1 MNWIYR
7 SLLCVCLAGI
17 CISPPALAQEYPE
30 MPSYSNFSQQMSYY
44 QEGLAI
50 PDSTLYYRNECE
62 RRMEIGSYLDR
73 QGKQQAARYW
83 YHLALQAE
91 DADQQQIGVIYNDL
105 ARTYDHQGNHLQA
118 IDYGLKALQSADND
132 QDKAKFQIN
141 LADSY
146 SHIFDFEQALRT
158 LDEGMHILDRKDSTW
173 MAIGTGM
180 KGSIFSQ
187 QKKLKQS
194 LAAYLEAH
202 SYVADKKASAIQD
215 PFERRNVV
223 TVRNILLNNI
233 AGVYLKF
240 EQADSMLHYLSKTKD
255 DWPLLSKYIKSG
267 LYMTYGEAYRL
278 QADYSQAFE
287 YYHKG
292 LKLSE
297 PSKLTMVSRTAYKG
311 LAELY
316 GQTGNYQKAWEYQKR
331 YQDLYEESISEDNIH
346 KINQLHTRY
355 ALEKKDKEMAQKE
368 LQYNKRQLALQR
380 RNNQLYLWIVSIG
393 LSVVIIGIL
402 LRNQYNKNRFL
413 KLQLKNAANESLLHQ
428 AQASLRGEET
438 ERERIARELH
448 DHVMSELMA
457 TQLNLKDIEHY
468 HPELKASSRYE
479 NILIQMEETT
489 ELLRR
494 TTHNMMPVG
503 LKETGLATTIEAF
516 LYRVSNHQL
525 MISFQCFGEK
535 KKLADS
541 TEKILLSITHEL
553 VQNVVKHAHATEAL
567 VQLNYYSDSLSLTVE
582 DNGVG
587 MSKQDETSDEGLG
600 WHNIRRNVAALSGTV
615 DIQSS
620 EQEGTT
626 VLIEIPL

>member
-1 MNWIYR
+1 MNKIHR
-7 SLLCVCLAGI
+7 SLLSICLTGI
-17 CISPPALAQEYPE
+17 CGIPRLSAQEYPE
-30 MPSYSNFSQQMSYY
+30 SPSFSNFSQQLTYY

-50 PDSTLYYRNECE
+50 SDSILHYRNKCE
-62 RRMEIGSYLDR
+62 KRMEIGSYLDR

-91 DADQQQIGVIYNDL
+91 DADQQQIGAIYNDL
-105 ARTYDHQGNHLQA
+105 AITYTQQGNHLQA
-118 IDYGLKALQSADND
+118 INYGLKAIQSADNKRD
-132 QDKAKFQIN
+132 RAKFQIN
-141 LADSY
+141 VADAY
-146 SHIFDFEQALRT
+146 THIFDYGQAIRM
-158 LDEGMHILDRKDSTW
+158 LDEGMQSLEGKDSTW

-180 KGSIFSQ
+180 KGSIFNQ

-194 LAAYLEAH
+194 LTAYLEAYG
-202 SYVADKKASAIQD
+202 YVANKQSSSFQN

-240 EQADSMLHYLSKTKD
+240 EQADSMLHYLSKTKG
-255 DWPLLSKYIKSG
+255 DWPQLSKYIKSG

-278 QADYSQAFE
+278 RSDYSRAFE

-292 LKLSE
+292 LTLSE

-346 KINQLHTRY
+346 KIGQLHTRY

-393 LSVVIIGIL
+393 LSVLIIGIL

-413 KLQLKNAANESLLHQ
+413 KLQLKNAANENLLNQ
-428 AQASLRGEET
+428 VQASLRGEET

-587 MSKQDETSDEGLG
+587 MPKQEETNDDGLG